1 MAQRYLIPS
10 GPMQTTASFA
20 TLATGTNIIT
30 LLQVKPLAILK
41 VIEWGVSLDGSAAA
55 TPGKIEL
62 VETGTVG
69 ATVTT
74 AYVDAD
80 ITKLGDGVSDAEVFS
95 TFGTLNGTNGTVTS
109 GYNAS
114 AEGSITAI
122 RNLAGPQ
129 LIAPT
134 NQFIQQFP
142 LGREPVIQKNNYTR
156 IRVKFG
162 ASVNAYA
169 YMIVEV

>member
-41 VIEWGVSLDGSAAA
+41 VIEWGVSFDASSAA

-62 VETGTVG
+62 VETDVA
-69 ATVTT
+69 ATVT
-74 AYVDAD
+74 ASVDND
-80 ITKLGDGVSDAEVFS
+80 CTKLGDCVGDAEVFS
-95 TFGTLNGTNGTVTS
+95 TFATLGTSAT

-114 AEGSITAI
+114 AEGSTTAV

-142 LGREPVIQKNNYTR
+142 LGREPVVQKNKFGR

-162 ASVNAYA
+162 ATVNAYA